1 MIPTICFL
9 ASSQLSVLCF
19 LSQCWEKKKKGVL
32 KANRYPSHQLPRR
45 FVFSDIEEKTRKGME
60 ATKKMSKDQ
69 KINGLKE
76 CDLFIRV

>member
-1 MIPTICFL
+1 MICFL
-9 ASSQLSVLCF
+9 ASSQPPILYF
-19 LSQCWEKKKKGVL
+19 LSQHREKKKGGL
-32 KANRYPSHQLPRR
+32 TANRYPCHQLLRH
-45 FVFSDIEEKTRKGME
+45 FVFCDIEEKTRKGME